1 MKKTL
6 FLITALVSLFF
17 ASCSSSFYDSEGV
30 LVIENKCSDES
41 TCISNVLA
49 KTASDSGF
57 HSVYSGKIESG
68 NSYCI
73 SLTKNEYS
81 IKVETIKEYGSR
93 LVIKASYETGY
104 NVYKKID
111 DDTTQV
117 VTFDGSGIY
126 FH

>member
-17 ASCSSSFYDSEGV
+17 ASCSSSFNDGEGV

-41 TCISNVLA
+41 TYISNVLA

-68 NSYCI
+68 NSY
-73 SLTKNEYS
+73 
-81 IKVETIKEYGSR
+81 
-93 LVIKASYETGY
+93 
-104 NVYKKID
+104 
-111 DDTTQV
+111 
-117 VTFDGSGIY
+117 Y
-126 FH
+126 FPLLKMNIQ